1 MEHKNIAG
9 TPQSEEIK
17 SKNMCNIILFIS
29 SSKTGK
35 INLWLLDFT
44 DIINP
49 FLKRGQ
55 TVA

>member
-1 MEHKNIAG
+1 MGHKKTAG

-17 SKNMCNIILFIS
+17 SKNMYNIIPLIS